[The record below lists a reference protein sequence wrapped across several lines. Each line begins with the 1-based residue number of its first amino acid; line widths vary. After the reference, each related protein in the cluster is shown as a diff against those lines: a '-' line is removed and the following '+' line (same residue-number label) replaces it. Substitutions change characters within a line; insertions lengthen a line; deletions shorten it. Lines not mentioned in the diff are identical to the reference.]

1 MEPEPSAVAQQK
13 KTPSPLL
20 PSLPWIRRKAGE
32 NPANERKLSLPWLSP
47 PNARIS
53 ATSNEESEFV
63 VVEVSKKSPAQSI
76 TWVIGTVVFVSG
88 SLLNFASYAY
98 AAQSMLA
105 SLESIQFVTNLIF
118 GRFMLK
124 AHVVRD
130 WMSASSQNSCIL
142 NPYLTSSAQLV

>member
-1 MEPEPSAVAQQK
+1 MSSENQNWVLGVTLGLLGSIAINTGNNIQSLGLKRLQSQQKVEPEPSAVAHQK

-63 VVEVSKKSPAQSI
+63 DVNIS
-76 TWVIGTVVFVSG
+76 WR
-88 SLLNFASYAY
+88 
-98 AAQSMLA
+98 AA
-105 SLESIQFVTNLIF
+105 
-118 GRFMLK
+118 
-124 AHVVRD
+124 
-130 WMSASSQNSCIL
+130 SASCQCCIQNAAS
-142 NPYLTSSAQLV
+142 